1 MPTPAERYA
10 ASRQRQASPSLTRFQ
25 DEYPFGL
32 DAYQVAACRAL
43 EEGHG
48 VLVAAPTGSG
58 KTVVG
63 EFAIHLALAS
73 KRKCF
78 YTTPIKALSNQKYHD
93 LVARYGPE
101 RVGLLTGDTTINGEA
116 PVVVMTTE
124 VLRNMLYAQSSTLN
138 DLGFV
143 VMDEV
148 HYLADRFRGAV
159 WEEVI
164 IHLPQSVT
172 VVALS
177 ATVSNAE
184 EFGDWLETVR
194 GDTQV
199 IVEEHRP
206 VPLFQHVMA
215 GTRIYD
221 LFVDR
226 DVLNPE
232 LVRLARDEERRTHV
246 KHDRRRQQRSS
257 QTPWRSEVVQR
268 LDRDGLLPSI
278 YFLFSRAGCD
288 EAVQQCLQAGLRLT
302 TSDER
307 QEIREAA
314 LFATLGIP
322 DDDLMALGF
331 DSWVQA
337 LERGLASH
345 HAGLLPVFKETI
357 EALFQRGLVKVVFAT
372 ETLALGIN
380 MPAKSVVIERLVKWN
395 GETHV
400 DLTPGEYTQLTGRA
414 GRRGIDV
421 EGHAVVLWQA
431 GLNPQSLAGLA
442 STRTY
447 PLKSSFQPSYNM
459 AVNLVSRMG
468 RHAAREVLE
477 TSFAQFQADR
487 GVVGLATEIR
497 KLEDAR
503 EGYLESMSCHLGDFA
518 EYSALRES
526 VTRREKDL
534 SRQQSHER
542 RDDAAASWAAL
553 RQGDV
558 ILIARGKRAG
568 PAVIVDKSQAR
579 RDASQPMVLT
589 GDGQVRRLSQADTQ
603 GHVSPIGHIR
613 IPKSFSSKDARA
625 RKDLA
630 SAVREL
636 ASGAHAERRPKNANE
651 TDDRIVRLR
660 AEIRQHP
667 CHGCSDREVHARW
680 AERYH
685 RSQRQLDE
693 LENKIKGR
701 TNTIARRFDRI
712 CEVLAELGYLTS
724 AGNTAEVTEPGR
736 MLMRLY
742 TEADLI
748 TAQSILAQDW
758 AGLNPAELAAMC
770 SAVVYESRRPDD
782 DAPPPRPPTPAL
794 AAALQKLQ
802 DQWVTLSRVEAQHG
816 LDTLRRPDGSLV
828 EAVYRWAN
836 GANLVQVMSYGD
848 ITAGDFVRWMRQVI
862 DVLGQVGQAAAE
874 DDPLRATAH
883 AAIDRVKRGV
893 IAYVST

>member
-10 ASRQRQASPSLTRFQ
+10 ASRQRRDTPSLTSFQ
-25 DEYPFGL
+25 DGYPFGL
-32 DAYQVAACRAL
+32 DDYQLTACRAL
-43 EEGHG
+43 EAGHG

-63 EFAIHLALAS
+63 EFAIHLALQTG
-73 KRKCF
+73 RKCF
-78 YTTPIKALSNQKYHD
+78 YTTPIKALSNQKFHD
-93 LVARYGPE
+93 LVNRYGSD

-116 PVVVMTTE
+116 PVVIMTTE
-124 VLRNMLYAQSSTLN
+124 VLRNMLYAQSSTLHG
-138 DLGFV
+138 LGFV

-164 IHLPQSVT
+164 IHLPLSVT

-215 GTRIYD
+215 GTRVYD

-226 DVLNPE
+226 GVLNPE
-232 LVRLARDEERRTHV
+232 LVRLARDEERRSHV
-246 KHDRRRQQRSS
+246 KHDRRRQARSN

-268 LDRDGLLPSI
+268 LDRDGLLPCI

-302 TSDER
+302 TPEER
-307 QEIREAA
+307 QEIRETA
-314 LFATLGIP
+314 LSATLGIP

-331 DSWVQA
+331 DTWVQA
-337 LERGLASH
+337 LERGLAAH

-357 EALFQRGLVKVVFAT
+357 EVLFQRGLVKVVFAT

-459 AVNLVSRMG
+459 AVNLVARMG

-487 GVVGLATEIR
+487 GVVDLAADIR
-497 KLEDAR
+497 RLEEAR
-503 EGYLESMSCHLGDFA
+503 EGYRESMSCHLGDFS
-518 EYSALRES
+518 EYAALREA
-526 VTRREKDL
+526 VGRREKDV
-534 SRQQSHER
+534 SRQSAQGH
-542 RDDAAASWAAL
+542 RDDAASSWAAL

-558 ILIARGKRAG
+558 IIIPHGKRSG
-568 PAVIVDKSQAR
+568 PAAIIDRAQAR
-579 RDASQPMVLT
+579 RDAAQPMVLT
-589 GDGQVRRLSQADTQ
+589 SDGQVRRLSQADTR
-603 GHVSPIGHIR
+603 SPVTPVGQVR
-613 IPKSFSSKDARA
+613 IPKSFNAKDARA
-625 RKDLA
+625 RRDLA
-630 SAVREL
+630 SAVREI
-636 ASGAHAERRPKNANE
+636 ASGAHAGRRTKASAE
-651 TDDRIVRLR
+651 ADSAVIALR
-660 AEIRQHP
+660 ASIRQHP

-680 AERYH
+680 AERYQ
-685 RSQRQLDE
+685 RAERQLAD
-693 LENKIKGR
+693 LERRIQGR

-712 CEVLAELGYLTS
+712 CEVLADLDYLTS
-724 AGNTAEVTEPGR
+724 AGDAAEVTAQGR

-748 TAQSILAQDW
+748 TAQSLRAQDW
-758 AGLNPAELAAMC
+758 ADLSPAELAAIC
-770 SAVVYESRRPDD
+770 SAVVFESRRPDEETS
-782 DAPPPRPPTPAL
+782 PPKPPTPAL
-794 AAALQKLQ
+794 ATALSRLH
-802 DQWVTLSRVEAQHG
+802 DQWLSLTQVESRHG
-816 LDTLRRPDGSLV
+816 LDTLRRPDSTLV
-828 EAVYRWAN
+828 EAVYRWSL
-836 GANLVQVMSYGD
+836 GANLVQVMSLGD

-862 DVLGQVGQAAAE
+862 DVLGQVAQAV
-874 DDPLRATAH
+874 DDTDPLRATAH
-883 AAIDRVKRGV
+883 AAVDSIKRGV
-893 IAYVST
+893 IAYVSA